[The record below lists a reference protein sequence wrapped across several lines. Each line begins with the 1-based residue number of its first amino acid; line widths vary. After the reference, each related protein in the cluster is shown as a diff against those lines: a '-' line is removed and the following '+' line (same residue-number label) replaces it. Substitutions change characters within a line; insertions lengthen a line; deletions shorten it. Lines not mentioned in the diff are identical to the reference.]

1 MQTITRL
8 AILALAVACSVG
20 SVLAQQPVRR
30 TPVKAATRPA
40 SATKTTRRV
49 VSPAKKPAV
58 AATSHTAAVKQEPQ
72 QEAPAAKPAPA
83 PVVARQ
89 TESHSQPATQA
100 APVRSRSTSVGH
112 SSGHKHVYVNAGVG
126 LATYYGGGLP
136 LGVSAEMD
144 VKNNFSV
151 GGSIDYFRYNY
162 GYYSGGYTFIYAG
175 ARASYHLGDA
185 LNVENANFDP
195 YIGASL
201 GFRHARY
208 RDSYGYSYSDY
219 GNGYNSGIWLGIH
232 AGARYLFS
240 PKVGAFAEVG
250 YGVSALKVGLT
261 AKF

>member
-8 AILALAVACSVG
+8 AVLALSITLSIPA
-20 SVLAQQPVRR
+20 LAQQPVRR
-30 TPVKAATRPA
+30 P
-40 SATKTTRRV
+40 ATKTAVRPVRPAVSATRTPV
-49 VSPAKKPAV
+49 TPAKQ
-58 AATSHTAAVKQEPQ
+58 TAAAPTPKAESQAQV
-72 QEAPAAKPAPA
+72 PAAGSA
-83 PVVARQ
+83 PVVAHQ
-89 TESHSQPATQA
+89 TEPRPQTTTQPAAT
-100 APVRSRSTSVGH
+100 PSRHSLATSAGR
-112 SSGHKHVYVNAGVG
+112 HVYVNAGIG

-136 LGVSAEMD
+136 LGVSVEAD

-151 GGSIDYFRYNY
+151 GGSVDYFRYNY

-185 LNVENANFDP
+185 LNVQSANFDP
-195 YIGASL
+195 YVGATL

-219 GNGYNSGIWLGIH
+219 YSNSYNSGLYIGIH

-240 PKVGAFAEVG
+240 PKIGAFAEVG
-250 YGVSALKVGLT
+250 YGVSALKLGLT

>member
-8 AILALAVACSVG
+8 ATLALAFTLSVG
-20 SVLAQQPVRR
+20 SALAQQPVRKA
-30 TPVKAATRPA
+30 PVKSATRTTT
-40 SATKTTRRV
+40 ATKTTRPV
-49 VSPAKKPAV
+49 ANPAKKPAV
-58 AATSHTAAVKQEPQ
+58 AAPTTTANGKQEPQ
-72 QEAPAAKPAPA
+72 QEAPVTRPAPA

-89 TESHSQPATQA
+89 TETHAQPTTQPA
-100 APVRSRSTSVGH
+100 PSRSRPTSTGRQ
-112 SSGHKHVYVNAGVG
+112 SGGKHVYLNAGVG
-126 LATYYGGGLP
+126 LAAYYGGGLP
-136 LGVSAEMD
+136 LGVSAEVD
-144 VKNNFSV
+144 VKNNVSV

-185 LNVENANFDP
+185 LNVQNASFDP

-201 GFRHARY
+201 GFRHASY
-208 RDSYGYSYSDY
+208 HDSYGYSYSDY